1 MEKFY
6 LDTNL
11 LFGYFLKKILERKGS
26 YIESKVSDFIIYSSK
41 KLKYAFSILT
51 KAEIVRKLKSEF
63 NASRNDIEDVWKGF
77 IIEVSPSY
85 IQIPQSLEEIYGEIV
100 NIVFE
105 VPMKKRVTNLE
116 HLIIAKKN
124 NLIFVTGDKEIMK
137 KCKDFYKKILDY
149 KMLRKM
155 YENINNLNPKKDG

>member
-6 LDTNL
+6 LDTNI
-11 LFGYFLKKILERKGS
+11 LFGYFLKKILERKGI
-26 YIESKVSDFIIYSSK
+26 YKESKVANFLISSSK
-41 KLKYAFSILT
+41 KLKYAVSILT

-63 NASRNDIEDVWKGF
+63 NANKKDIEDVWRGF
-77 IIEVSPSY
+77 IIEVSPYY
-85 IQIPQSLEEIYGEIV
+85 IQIPQSVEEIYEEIV

-124 NLIFVTGDKEIMK
+124 NLIFVTGDKEIIR
-137 KCKDFYKKILDY
+137 KCKSFYEKILDY
-149 KMLRKM
+149 RMLRKI
-155 YENINNLNPKKDG
+155 YGNTNNLNSKKEE

>member
-6 LDTNL
+6 LDINI
-11 LFGYFLKKILERKGS
+11 LFGYFLKKILERKGV
-26 YIESKVSDFIIYSSK
+26 YKESKVANFLIVSSK
-41 KLKYAFSILT
+41 KLKYAVSILN

-63 NASRNDIEDVWKGF
+63 NASKGDIEDVWRGF
-77 IIEVSPSY
+77 IIEVSPYY
-85 IQIPQSLEEIYGEIV
+85 IQVPQSLEEIYEEIV

-124 NLIFVTGDKEIMK
+124 NLIFVTGDKEIIR
-137 KCKDFYKKILDY
+137 KCKRFYEKILDY
-149 KMLRKM
+149 RMLRKI
-155 YENINNLNPKKDG
+155 YENINNLNSKKEG

>member
-6 LDTNL
+6 LDTNI
-11 LFGYFLKKILERKGS
+11 LFGYFLKKILERKGI
-26 YIESKVSDFIIYSSK
+26 YKESKVADFLISSSK
-41 KLKYAFSILT
+41 KLKYAVSILT

-63 NASRNDIEDVWKGF
+63 NANKGDIEDVWRGLT
-77 IIEVSPSY
+77 IEVSPSY
-85 IQIPQSLEEIYGEIV
+85 IQIPQSLEEIYEEIV

-124 NLIFVTGDKEIMK
+124 NLIFVTGDKEIIR
-137 KCKDFYKKILDY
+137 KCKRFYEKILDY
-149 KMLRKM
+149 RTLRKI
-155 YENINNLNPKKDG
+155 YKNTNNLNSKKEG